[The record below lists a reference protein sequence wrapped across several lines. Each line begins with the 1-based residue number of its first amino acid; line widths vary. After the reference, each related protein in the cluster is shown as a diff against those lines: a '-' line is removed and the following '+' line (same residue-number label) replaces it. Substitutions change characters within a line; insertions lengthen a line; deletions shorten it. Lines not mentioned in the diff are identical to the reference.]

1 MLEFDSHRALLVDL
15 YELTMAAAY
24 FEQHVDCHAT
34 FELFARQLPP
44 ERTFLVAGGIEDA
57 LDYLADLQF
66 SDEDVSFLRGLP
78 VFRNVSS
85 EFFEYLRKLRF
96 TGDVEAVDQG
106 GRRDGVDGGGL
117 EGSGNRDGL
126 GDGAD
131 FEHEVEGGRGVG
143 VDGERFLE
151 GLESGVGDGD
161 GVVAE
166 RYVEEG
172 EGAFGVGVGGGGEG
186 GAGGS
191 EGDVRTGKR
200 AVLGIVDDTLEL

>member
-78 VFRNVSS
+78 VGIFRISS
-85 EFFEYLRKLRF
+85 QAPLH
-96 TGDVEAVDQG
+96 
-106 GRRDGVDGGGL
+106 GRCR
-117 EGSGNRDGL
+117 
-126 GDGAD
+126 
-131 FEHEVEGGRGVG
+131 GGRGRHARIRG
-143 VDGERFLE
+143 RAAA
-151 GLESGVGDGD
+151 SGNGADSGRANCGDLPALRD
-161 GVVAE
+161 Q
-166 RYVEEG
+166 
-172 EGAFGVGVGGGGEG
+172 F
-186 GAGGS
+186 
-191 EGDVRTGKR
+191 
-200 AVLGIVDDTLEL
+200 